1 MVELVDTAMLKVR
14 DFPYNGE
21 VYFEI
26 LSKCYLNRFK
36 YTETEL
42 LELLQLERSSYYDRK
57 KEAIMGVRPC
67 HVGWCHPAAE
77 NLLSSTQEELSD
89 LPWEVIQD
97 ERNEEDAFVG

>member
-21 VYFEI
+21 LYFEI

-57 KEAIMGVRPC
+57 KEAIMVFGLAMWGGAIPQ
-67 HVGWCHPAAE
+67 
-77 NLLSSTQEELSD
+77 LKTFLSSTQEELSD

-97 ERNEEDAFVG
+97 ARNEEETFVG